1 MLIRV
6 DHHPAKHDH
15 FVVTPVLR
23 FFYKTIWLE
32 ARIQQQQPRHG
43 QLDHAILKKGKHYA
57 RSLLTLVIL
66 AGLSGSAFAETITTT
81 VNGMVC
87 AFCAT
92 GIEKTFRKQPE
103 VATVKVDLHKKL
115 VTIRTKPGKTLSD
128 AKIKE
133 VVTYSGYT
141 MGKIVRLK

>member
-1 MLIRV
+1 MRRILI
-6 DHHPAKHDH
+6 A
-15 FVVTPVLR
+15 
-23 FFYKTIWLE
+23 
-32 ARIQQQQPRHG
+32 
-43 QLDHAILKKGKHYA
+43 
-57 RSLLTLVIL
+57 LV
-66 AGLSGSAFAETITTT
+66 AVAALSGSAWAETITTT

-103 VATVKVDLHKKL
+103 VATVRVDLPKKQ
-115 VTIRTKPGKTLSD
+115 VVITTKPGQTLSD

-141 MGKIVRLK
+141 MGKIHRVK

>member
-1 MLIRV
+1 MRQI
-6 DHHPAKHDH
+6 
-15 FVVTPVLR
+15 
-23 FFYKTIWLE
+23 
-32 ARIQQQQPRHG
+32 
-43 QLDHAILKKGKHYA
+43 
-57 RSLLTLVIL
+57 LLTLIVL
-66 AGLSGSAFAETITTT
+66 AGLLSSALAETITTT

-103 VATVKVDLHKKL
+103 VATVKVDLPRKR
-115 VTIRTKPGKTLSD
+115 VIITTKPGKTLND

-141 MGKIVRLK
+141 MGKIVRQK

>member
-1 MLIRV
+1 MNR
-6 DHHPAKHDH
+6 K
-15 FVVTPVLR
+15 
-23 FFYKTIWLE
+23 
-32 ARIQQQQPRHG
+32 
-43 QLDHAILKKGKHYA
+43 
-57 RSLLTLVIL
+57 LLTLIIAL
-66 AGLSGSAFAETITTT
+66 GLTSVVSAETIQTT

-103 VATVKVDLHKKL
+103 VDFVKVDLATKL

-141 MGKIVRLK
+141 MGKIVRER

>member
-1 MLIRV
+1 MR
-6 DHHPAKHDH
+6 
-15 FVVTPVLR
+15 
-23 FFYKTIWLE
+23 KTI
-32 ARIQQQQPRHG
+32 
-43 QLDHAILKKGKHYA
+43 
-57 RSLLTLVIL
+57 LTFIALVT
-66 AGLSGSAFAETITTT
+66 LSASAWAETITTH

-103 VATVKVDLHKKL
+103 IASVKVDLPKKQ
-115 VTIRTKPGKTLSD
+115 VVITTKPGQTLSD

-141 MGKIVRLK
+141 MGKIVRQK

>member
-1 MLIRV
+1 MRQI
-6 DHHPAKHDH
+6 
-15 FVVTPVLR
+15 
-23 FFYKTIWLE
+23 
-32 ARIQQQQPRHG
+32 
-43 QLDHAILKKGKHYA
+43 
-57 RSLLTLVIL
+57 LLTFVIIAGL
-66 AGLSGSAFAETITTT
+66 AGSVLAETITTN

-103 VATVKVDLHKKL
+103 VATVKVDLPRKR
-115 VTIRTKPGKTLSD
+115 VIITTKPGKTLSD

-141 MGKIVRLK
+141 MGNIARQK

>member
-1 MLIRV
+1 MRHILLI
-6 DHHPAKHDH
+6 
-15 FVVTPVLR
+15 
-23 FFYKTIWLE
+23 
-32 ARIQQQQPRHG
+32 
-43 QLDHAILKKGKHYA
+43 
-57 RSLLTLVIL
+57 LVIL
-66 AGLSGSAFAETITTT
+66 AGLLGSVFAETITTT

-103 VATVKVDLHKKL
+103 VATVTVDLPKKQ
-115 VTIRTKPGKTLSD
+115 VTIKTKPGKTLSD

-141 MGKIVRLK
+141 MGKIVRKK

>member
-1 MLIRV
+1 MTIKLITLII
-6 DHHPAKHDH
+6 A
-15 FVVTPVLR
+15 FGLTAVV
-23 FFYKTIWLE
+23 
-32 ARIQQQQPRHG
+32 
-43 QLDHAILKKGKHYA
+43 
-57 RSLLTLVIL
+57 S
-66 AGLSGSAFAETITTT
+66 AETIHTT

-103 VATVKVDLHKKL
+103 VASVKVDLASKQ
-115 VTIRTKPGKTLSD
+115 VTIKTRPGTTLSD

-141 MGKIVRLK
+141 MGKIVREK

>member
-1 MLIRV
+1 MRK
-6 DHHPAKHDH
+6 A
-15 FVVTPVLR
+15 
-23 FFYKTIWLE
+23 
-32 ARIQQQQPRHG
+32 
-43 QLDHAILKKGKHYA
+43 
-57 RSLLTLVIL
+57 LLTFAALITL
-66 AGLSGSAFAETITTT
+66 TGSVWAETITTT

-103 VATVKVDLHKKL
+103 VASVKVDLPKKQ
-115 VTIRTKPGKTLSD
+115 VVIHTKPGKTLSD

-141 MGKIVRLK
+141 MGKIVRAK

>member
-1 MLIRV
+1 MKRKLITLIIT
-6 DHHPAKHDH
+6 
-15 FVVTPVLR
+15 FGLT
-23 FFYKTIWLE
+23 TIV
-32 ARIQQQQPRHG
+32 
-43 QLDHAILKKGKHYA
+43 
-57 RSLLTLVIL
+57 S
-66 AGLSGSAFAETITTT
+66 AETIHTT

-103 VATVKVDLHKKL
+103 VASVKVDLPRKQ
-115 VTIRTKPGKTLSD
+115 VVINTKPGKTLSD

-141 MGKIVRLK
+141 MGKIQRMP

>member
-1 MLIRV
+1 MNKKLIILIII
-6 DHHPAKHDH
+6 A
-15 FVVTPVLR
+15 FVMT
-23 FFYKTIWLE
+23 TIV
-32 ARIQQQQPRHG
+32 
-43 QLDHAILKKGKHYA
+43 
-57 RSLLTLVIL
+57 S
-66 AGLSGSAFAETITTT
+66 AETIHTT

-103 VATVKVDLHKKL
+103 VESVKVDLPSKQ
-115 VTIRTKPGKTLSD
+115 VTIKTKPGKTLSD

-141 MGKIVRLK
+141 MGKIVREK

>member
-1 MLIRV
+1 MKKAVITFAALI
-6 DHHPAKHDH
+6 A
-15 FVVTPVLR
+15 
-23 FFYKTIWLE
+23 
-32 ARIQQQQPRHG
+32 
-43 QLDHAILKKGKHYA
+43 
-57 RSLLTLVIL
+57 LT
-66 AGLSGSAFAETITTT
+66 GSAWAETITTT

-103 VATVKVDLHKKL
+103 VASVKVDLPKKQ
-115 VTIRTKPGKTLSD
+115 VVINTKPGKTLTD

-141 MGKIVRLK
+141 MGKIQRVK